1 MYQSPRFSTVVFTAA
16 ELQYW
21 VPGARPQVP
30 FTPTLVHITSEYER
44 HTILLSTPEGHP
56 DVAPR
61 KPDHAVAMSKALRKC
76 LADLRGDHNAVAR
89 VWCNDSIGSPASAG
103 AAATGLFVLPGSE
116 FATTQATFSAL
127 VPVLESREQ
136 QSGAAFV
143 NAHAHVAA

>member
-61 KPDHAVAMSKALRKC
+61 KPDHAVALSKALREC
-76 LADLRGDHNAVAR
+76 LADLRGAHNAVAC
-89 VWCNDSIGSPASAG
+89 VWWLSLI
-103 AAATGLFVLPGSE
+103 
-116 FATTQATFSAL
+116 
-127 VPVLESREQ
+127 
-136 QSGAAFV
+136 
-143 NAHAHVAA
+143 HI